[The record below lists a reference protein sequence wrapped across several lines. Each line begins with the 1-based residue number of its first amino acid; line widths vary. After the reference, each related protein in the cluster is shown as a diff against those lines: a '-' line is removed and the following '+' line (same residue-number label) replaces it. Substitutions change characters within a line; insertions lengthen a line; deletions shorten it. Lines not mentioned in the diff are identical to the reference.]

1 MDLSQ
6 EQEALLLKERQRIE
20 EERRRSPQ
28 DRTRQMKEIIARQKA
43 RGFRPDA
50 SGGLRWRID
59 RADELLMR
67 GLYWAVGDKA
77 EWLPEY
83 EQVADWLADNKG
95 KGLLCIGDCGRG
107 KTIITTRILP
117 QLIATGVIRCEDGS
131 RLARPEVFGA
141 RDLKERMEEILR
153 QRIVI
158 IDDLGTEPVARVF
171 GETHNY
177 FNELVNEIERRGKM
191 LICSTNLTVEQ
202 LFGYETPS
210 GQYMEGHYD
219 ERTKSRI
226 NKLTR
231 RIYFE
236 GDDMRR

>member
-1 MDLSQ
+1 M
-6 EQEALLLKERQRIE
+6 
-20 EERRRSPQ
+20 
-28 DRTRQMKEIIARQKA
+28 
-43 RGFRPDA
+43 
-50 SGGLRWRID
+50 
-59 RADELLMR
+59 
-67 GLYWAVGDKA
+67 
-77 EWLPEY
+77 
-83 EQVADWLADNKG
+83 
-95 KGLLCIGDCGRG
+95 
-107 KTIITTRILP
+107 
-117 QLIATGVIRCEDGS
+117 GVIRCEDGS

-153 QRIVI
+153 QRIII